1 MLRPLEMRAR
11 WSLRWKTLISRR
23 LPRSVTL
30 LPETRRESAARHL
43 RHRARG
49 FSGARPA
56 LQLSA
61 DAALC
66 SVSRIRRGHR
76 TDCRAIGG
84 VSWDL
89 SLRVDRRADCNH
101 HHMLYLS
108 D

>member
-1 MLRPLEMRAR
+1 MLRPLETRAR
-11 WSLRWKTLISRR
+11 SSLRWKMLISRR

-30 LPETRRESAARHL
+30 LPETQRESAARHF

-61 DAALC
+61 DAALRG
-66 SVSRIRRGHR
+66 VSRIRRGHR
-76 TDCRAIGG
+76 TDRRTTGR

-89 SLRVDRRADCNH
+89 YLRVDRRADCNH
-101 HHMLYLS
+101 HHVFYL
-108 D
+108 